1 MEQRLKPARELAF
14 DTRGMK
20 FLNDADLVLWNM
32 DKATYLKDLRQA
44 GFEVPET
51 TFLHQTARCGSAKG
65 LTDAVTS
72 LDVCKAGCP
81 VVVKPSISAPAK
93 LTHLLRDPQTLS
105 DQDVTFFDHLLS
117 AKLQNSLMAQAFE
130 PTIANGEYSL
140 IFLAGKHSHTILKS
154 QQQVNSDASLSLAV
168 ASRKCLMI

>member
-1 MEQRLKPARELAF
+1 
-14 DTRGMK
+14 MK